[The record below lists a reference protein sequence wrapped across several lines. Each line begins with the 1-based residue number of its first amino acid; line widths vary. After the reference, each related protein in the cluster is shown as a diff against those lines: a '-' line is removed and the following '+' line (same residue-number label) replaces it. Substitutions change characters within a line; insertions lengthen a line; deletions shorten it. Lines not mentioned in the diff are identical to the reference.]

1 MMRKSNTSGGRCKG
15 VGGAIEQQQQEA
27 RRCTEQ
33 DIDDALHGQAR
44 VRLEILSSF
53 SRREMME
60 SLMPLKVSY
69 Q

>member
-1 MMRKSNTSGGRCKG
+1 
-15 VGGAIEQQQQEA
+15 VGGAVEQQQQEA